1 MNTQNVFVVL
11 YIHSD
16 VPDYSEV
23 LGLFKNKEDAVKE
36 LLERANYREKD
47 GQLTQ
52 YLQPTDEYESY
63 SFLKNKVNKEMVLY
77 DQDVY
82 KIQSIPLV

>member
-1 MNTQNVFVVL
+1 MNLNKVFVVF
-11 YIHSD
+11 YIHTE

-23 LGLFKNKEDAVKE
+23 LGVFTDKGEAVNE

-52 YLQPTDEYESY
+52 YMEPTDEYESFY
-63 SFLKNKVNKEMVLY
+63 FLKNKVMEEMQLV
-77 DQDVY
+77 DIDVY
-82 KIQSIPLV
+82 KIQELPLK

>member
-1 MNTQNVFVVL
+1 MNVFVLL

-16 VPDYSEV
+16 DSQSSEV
-23 LGLFKNKEDAVKE
+23 LGVFSNKDDAVKE

-52 YLQPTDEYESY
+52 YLQRTDEYESFE
-63 SFLKNKVNKEMVLY
+63 FLKNKVESEMLL
-77 DQDVY
+77 QDHDIY
-82 KIQSIPLV
+82 KIQILPLL

>member
-1 MNTQNVFVVL
+1 MNVFTLL

-16 VPDYSEV
+16 ISDYSEV
-23 LGLFKNKEDAVKE
+23 LGVFNNKEDAVKE

-52 YLQPTDEYESY
+52 YLQPTDEYESFD
-63 SFLKNKVNKEMVLY
+63 FLKNKVLTELVLH
-77 DQDVY
+77 DEDIY
-82 KIQSIPLV
+82 KIQMLPVL

>member
-1 MNTQNVFVVL
+1 MNVFILL

-16 VPDYSEV
+16 ISDYSEV
-23 LGLFKNKEDAVKE
+23 LGVFNNKEDAVKE

-52 YLQPTDEYESY
+52 YLQPTDEYESFD
-63 SFLKNKVNKEMVLY
+63 FLKNKVLSEMILH
-77 DQDVY
+77 DEDIY
-82 KIQSIPLV
+82 KIQMLPVL

>member
-1 MNTQNVFVVL
+1 MNVFILL

-16 VPDYSEV
+16 ISDYSEV
-23 LGLFKNKEDAVKE
+23 LGVFNNKEDAVKE

-52 YLQPTDEYESY
+52 YLQPTDEYESFD
-63 SFLKNKVNKEMVLY
+63 FLKNKVLTEMVLH
-77 DQDVY
+77 DEDIY
-82 KIQSIPLV
+82 KIQMLPVL

>member
-1 MNTQNVFVVL
+1 MNVFVLL

-16 VPDYSEV
+16 DSQLSEV
-23 LGLFKNKEDAVKE
+23 LGVFSNKDDAVKE

-52 YLQPTDEYESY
+52 YLQPTDEYESFE
-63 SFLKNKVNKEMVLY
+63 FLKNKVESEMFL
-77 DQDVY
+77 QDHDIY
-82 KIQSIPLV
+82 KIQILPLL